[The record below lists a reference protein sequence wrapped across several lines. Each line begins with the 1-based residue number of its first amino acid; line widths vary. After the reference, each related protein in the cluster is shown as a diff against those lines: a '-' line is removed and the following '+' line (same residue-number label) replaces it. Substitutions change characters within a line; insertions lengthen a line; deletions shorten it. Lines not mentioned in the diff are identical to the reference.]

1 MESLLIFGER
11 IRAEEPIESGV
22 AGSLVLPFELRQK
35 ARQRARLESGRA
47 IGIQLARGTVLRDGD
62 LLRAATGEIVEIIAA
77 TELVSNAYSD
87 DLVLLARA
95 SYHLGNRHVHLQVGP
110 GWVRYLRD
118 HVLDHMVESLGLTV
132 MHVEQAFEPE
142 AGAYR
147 HERGRGHGNGHDS
160 GHGHG
165 H

>member
-11 IRAEEPIESGV
+11 IRAEEPLERGI

-35 ARQRARLESGRA
+35 ARQRAQLESGRA

-62 LLRAATGEIVEIIAA
+62 LLRAATGEVVEIIAA
-77 TELVSNAYSD
+77 TEAVSNAYSD
-87 DLVLLARA
+87 DPVLLARA

-118 HVLDHMVESLGLTV
+118 HVLDHMVESLGLAV
-132 MHVEQAFEPE
+132 MHAEQAFEPE

-147 HERGRGHGNGHDS
+147 HERGHGHGNGHQN